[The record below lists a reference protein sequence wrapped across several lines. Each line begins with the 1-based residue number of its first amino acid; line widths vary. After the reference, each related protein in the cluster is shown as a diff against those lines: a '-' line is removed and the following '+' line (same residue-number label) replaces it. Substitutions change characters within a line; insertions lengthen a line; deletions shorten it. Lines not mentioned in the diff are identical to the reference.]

1 MLNLTD
7 CPACGLELQVPSTL
21 LGERV
26 KCPNCAKHFVAPQSV
41 TEIRPVPVPPP
52 AVPARLRHTYFCCP
66 FCDSTERPLVR
77 SRVAVGGWIIFFS
90 LLVFFPFCFLGLLVR
105 DEYHVCRSCGIKL
118 D

>member
-26 KCPNCAKHFVAPQSV
+26 KCPNCDKHFLAPRSV
-41 TEIRPVPVPPP
+41 TDIRPIAVPPP
-52 AVPARLRHTYFCCP
+52 AVPVLIRTKFRCP
-66 FCDSTERPLVR
+66 FCNTTERPLIR
-77 SRVAVGGWIIFFS
+77 SRVSLAGWIIFLS
-90 LLVFFPFCFLGLLVR
+90 LLVCFPFCFLGLLLR
-105 DEYHVCRSCGIKL
+105 DEYHVCRHCGIKL